1 MQYKI
6 LIADD
11 EPMLTEL
18 LADYLTDAG
27 YLPYTAS
34 DSLQAMEKLAVSPD
48 LILLDIN
55 MPGMNGLELCRT
67 IREEVTCPILFL
79 TARTPNRTGST
90 DCSLAGDDYIT
101 KPFSLP
107 EVAARISAHLRREA
121 RSHDSS
127 RLMTSRGLLVNL
139 SRRTVYYKGDEI
151 ALSKRE
157 FDILELLLTHAGQVF
172 DRERIYETVW
182 GLDASGGQRCCKR
195 TYPENPAETADQY
208 RSGLYRNSLGDGIS
222 METIKSGGLRRAFV
236 LYVLI
241 TFLLV
246 SALSGTFIWV
256 CLSLQDHL
264 LPDSDLVYLTVQR
277 SDDQGNETT
286 TTVPMPLN
294 DVLKEIPSMISMEDT
309 DGDILSDEQNVR
321 YSVTKIENSFSALS
335 PKRQLVYQISQIAM
349 VALPVLFSLTGIL
362 ICGFLFYH
370 RKLKT
375 PVELL
380 STAAERIAHQ
390 DLDFQISYPSED
402 EMGALCV
409 SFEEMR
415 QTLKDNSQKLWDM
428 VEERRR
434 LQSSVAHDLRNPIAI
449 IQGYAQYLQLNLSGG
464 RIHKEKISE
473 VCRKHLPDLS
483 APGAIYR
490 LSAHRQSS
498 GGTRNASPARGFC
511 ITLI

>member
-1 MQYKI
+1 
-6 LIADD
+6 
-11 EPMLTEL
+11 
-18 LADYLTDAG
+18 
-27 YLPYTAS
+27 
-34 DSLQAMEKLAVSPD
+34 
-48 LILLDIN
+48 
-55 MPGMNGLELCRT
+55 
-67 IREEVTCPILFL
+67 
-79 TARTPNRTGST
+79 
-90 DCSLAGDDYIT
+90 
-101 KPFSLP
+101 
-107 EVAARISAHLRREA
+107 
-121 RSHDSS
+121 
-127 RLMTSRGLLVNL
+127 
-139 SRRTVYYKGDEI
+139 
-151 ALSKRE
+151 
-157 FDILELLLTHAGQVF
+157 
-172 DRERIYETVW
+172 
-182 GLDASGGQRCCKR
+182 
-195 TYPENPAETADQY
+195 
-208 RSGLYRNSLGDGIS
+208 

-246 SALSGTFIWV
+246 SALSGTVIWV

-362 ICGFLFYH
+362 ICGFLFYR

-380 STAAERIAHQ
+380 STAAERIALQ

-402 EMGALCV
+402 EMGALCA

-473 VCRKHLPDLS
+473 VVANIYQTSLRLERYTDSLRTVSRLEELEMHPQPVDFASLSSDMKEDLRLLTAEKGLELEWENNVPDRELTLDTRILYRILENLIGNAVRFASRKITVQFSCCHKTTVS
-483 APGAIYR
+483 
-490 LSAHRQSS
+490 
-498 GGTRNASPARGFC
+498 ASPARRYLEVTVSDDGPGFSQKVLNSSDSYTC
-511 ITLI
+511 AGSNEGNHLGIGLSICRILCRKQGGQLFLSNSDQGGAVVKFIVLS